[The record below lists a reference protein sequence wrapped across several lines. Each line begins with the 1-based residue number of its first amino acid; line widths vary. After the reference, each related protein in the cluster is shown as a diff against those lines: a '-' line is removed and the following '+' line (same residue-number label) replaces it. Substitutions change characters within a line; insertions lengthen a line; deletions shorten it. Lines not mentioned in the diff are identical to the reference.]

1 MLNKLKSVQNR
12 AVIEKN
18 LYELEDFNRV
28 EFSKHYEAKCVL
40 VKDALVTEFKFF
52 KELNIYLKADQL
64 LALIGE
70 HMKIVRTFDVKRLC
84 SEVRPL
90 AIKFLGRKEERRF
103 RLYGVRRLS
112 WRLQNFVAADQK
124 RYRQLKS
131 AAAGC
136 KLREPNWH

>member
-1 MLNKLKSVQNR
+1 MNFKLGMLNKLKSIQNR

-18 LYELEDFNRV
+18 LYELADINRV
-28 EFSKHYEAKCVL
+28 EFFKYYEAKCML

-84 SEVRPL
+84 
-90 AIKFLGRKEERRF
+90 
-103 RLYGVRRLS
+103 
-112 WRLQNFVAADQK
+112 
-124 RYRQLKS
+124 
-131 AAAGC
+131 
-136 KLREPNWH
+136 